1 MEECPLATFPNQRRF
16 AYEYGQRWAVRLP
29 RRDLR
34 TFVSHFHCAE
44 AEAKVLAEVRAL
56 CERSRDM
63 QGANRRLITQCER
76 YALCVFRE
84 HRAVYER
91 AVRPFIY

>member
-1 MEECPLATFPNQRRF
+1 MVTFDSQRRY
-16 AYEYGQRWAVRLP
+16 AYEYGQRWAERLP

-34 TFVSHFHCAE
+34 TFVGNFHCAE
-44 AEAKVLAEVRAL
+44 PEDKVLSEVRAL

-63 QGANRRLITQCER
+63 QDNHRLIPQCER

-84 HRAVYER
+84 HRALYER
-91 AVRPFIY
+91 VVRPFIY

>member
-1 MEECPLATFPNQRRF
+1 MATFPSQRRF
-16 AYEYGQRWAVRLP
+16 AYEFGQRWAVRLP

-44 AEAKVLAEVRAL
+44 PEEKVLTEVRAL
-56 CERSRDM
+56 CERSREI
-63 QGANRRLITQCER
+63 QGRNRRLIAQCER

-84 HRAVYER
+84 HRAVYEKV
-91 AVRPFIY
+91 VRGFIY

>member
-1 MEECPLATFPNQRRF
+1 MATFPNQRHF

-34 TFVSHFHCAE
+34 TFVSHIHCAE
-44 AEAKVLAEVRAL
+44 PEDKVLAEVRAL

-63 QGANRRLITQCER
+63 QAMGEPSNGRDRC
-76 YALCVFRE
+76 
-84 HRAVYER
+84 HG
-91 AVRPFIY
+91 